1 MAKKES
7 KTTKEVAKG
16 IHSKLCE
23 IMARELEMLP
33 DTLDALLP
41 PERIKAILQML
52 PYTAPKMDAVAS
64 DFNKVEGWDW

>member
-1 MAKKES
+1 MAKKDN
-7 KTTKEVAKG
+7 KTMKEVTKG
-16 IHSKLCE
+16 IHTKLCE

-33 DTLDALLP
+33 DPLDALLP

-64 DFNKVEGWDW
+64 DLDKAEGWEW